1 MLTFA
6 IIGAGWIGGIHA
18 DRLRKCDGAR
28 LGYVFD
34 VNPQRA
40 QEFSSQHGC
49 EMVGSVAETC
59 EKADAVIIASSTS
72 SHADVA
78 LACVKARKPFLVEKP
93 VAHDVA
99 SAIQLRDAAQ
109 EAGVLATAGFNRRFD
124 ARYTAIRRAVAEG
137 AVGKLE
143 SLRFT
148 VKTATAPSA
157 EFLKTSGGL
166 FGEFGIHFFDLA
178 RWISGDEPAEVFA
191 TGSTLIDPAYAD
203 VGQIDTAAVI
213 TRMRG
218 GALFQLDIGW
228 RYEYGHD
235 ERLEVFGSKG
245 ILVSGVPIT
254 PLPLEGDVA
263 PHPSSVAKLPDWF
276 ERFEA
281 TYLAELSAFI
291 RAIGS
296 GEVQGPTLND
306 GVVAQ
311 VLAGAAS
318 ESAKTNL
325 PVRIGTIGQEPGG
338 TDVAR

>member
-18 DRLRKCDGAR
+18 DRLRQCEGVR

-34 VNPQRA
+34 VDPQRVR
-40 QEFSSQHGC
+40 QFSGQHGC
-49 EMVGSVAETC
+49 ETVGSVAEAC
-59 EKADAVIIASSTS
+59 EKADALIIASSTS
-72 SHADVA
+72 SHAEVA
-78 LACVKARKPFLVEKP
+78 LACISARKPFLVEKP

-99 SAIQLRDAAQ
+99 SAIQIRDAARQ
-109 EAGVLATAGFNRRFD
+109 AGVLAIAGFNRRFD
-124 ARYTAIRRAVAEG
+124 ARYAAIRRAVADGE
-137 AVGKLE
+137 VGRVE

-148 VKTATAPSA
+148 VKTGNAPSA
-157 EFLKTSGGL
+157 EFLRTSGGL

-191 TGSTLIDPAYAD
+191 TGSTLIDPDYAEI
-203 VGQIDTAAVI
+203 GHIDTAAVI
-213 TRMRG
+213 MRMRG

-245 ILVSGVPIT
+245 VLVSGVPIT
-254 PLPLEGDVA
+254 PLPLPGDA
-263 PHPSSVAKLPDWF
+263 SPHPSEVSRLPDWF

-281 TYLAELSAFI
+281 TYLAELSAFV
-291 RAIGS
+291 RAING
-296 GEVQGPTLND
+296 GEVRGPTLHD

-311 VLAGAAS
+311 MLAGAAG
-318 ESAKTNL
+318 ESTRTNL
-325 PVRIGTIGQEPGG
+325 PVRIDAIGPEPGL
-338 TDVAR
+338 TDVTR

>member
-18 DRLRKCDGAR
+18 DRIRKCEGAR

-34 VNPQRA
+34 VSLQRA
-40 QEFSSQHGC
+40 QQFSSKYDC
-49 EMVGSVAETC
+49 EAVGSVAEAC
-59 EKADAVIIASSTS
+59 EKADAVIIASSTL
-72 SHADVA
+72 SHAEVA
-78 LACVKARKPFLVEKP
+78 LACVKTRKPFLVEKP

-99 SAIQLRDAAQ
+99 SAIQVRDAARQ
-109 EAGVLATAGFNRRFD
+109 AGVLATTGFNRRFD
-124 ARYTAIRRAVAEG
+124 ARYAAIRQAVADG
-137 AVGKLE
+137 VVGTLE

-157 EFLKTSGGL
+157 DFLKTSGGL

-178 RWISGDEPAEVFA
+178 RWISGDEPIEVFA
-191 TGSTLIDPAYAD
+191 TGSTLIDPAYAEI
-203 VGQIDTAAVI
+203 GQIDTAAVI

-245 ILVSGVPIT
+245 VLVSGAPIT
-254 PLPLEGDVA
+254 PLTLAGDA
-263 PHPSSVAKLPDWF
+263 GPHPSKVARLPDWF

-281 TYLAELSAFI
+281 TYLAELKGFV

-296 GEVQGPTLND
+296 GEIQGPTLHD
-306 GVVAQ
+306 GVIAQ
-311 VLAGAAS
+311 VLAGAAG
-318 ESAKTNL
+318 ESARTNL
-325 PVRIGTIGQEPGG
+325 PVQIDAIVKEPGQTG
-338 TDVAR
+338 TTR